1 MTRVVTA
8 NVKHALSEA
17 KMLLLVLN
25 EASRAAIKLGD
36 KYHALADFYDASDAA
51 ERFLREAIGNE

>member
-8 NVKHALSEA
+8 NVKHALAEA
-17 KMLLLVLN
+17 KMLLLTLN
-25 EASRAAIKLGD
+25 EASRAAIKLGE
-36 KYHALADFYDASDAA
+36 ALEDFYDASDAA